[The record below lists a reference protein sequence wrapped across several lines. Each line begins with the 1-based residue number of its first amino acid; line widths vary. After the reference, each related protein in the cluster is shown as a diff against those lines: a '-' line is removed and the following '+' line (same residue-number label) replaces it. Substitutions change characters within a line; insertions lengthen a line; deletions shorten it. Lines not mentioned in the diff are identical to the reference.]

1 MNEKNHIQE
10 LDHNAIFV
18 EIRSRKIK
26 LNALAKRLRRS
37 PAAVT
42 FALQGHSKELLRRID
57 NYLKQTAKRKA
68 A

>member
-1 MNEKNHIQE
+1 MNQKTDKQAP
-10 LDHNAIFV
+10 DHNAIFV
-18 EIRSRKIK
+18 ELRARGIK

-42 FALQGHSKELLRRID
+42 FALRGESKTLLQRID
-57 NYLKQTAKRKA
+57 NYLKQTAKKRA